1 MTKSFSVKLLW
12 IRRWLFLA
20 FERNRPLAHKV
31 LVGDSLVGEC
41 GNGRCP
47 SPCRGDMITGI

>member
-1 MTKSFSVKLLW
+1 MW